1 MKKYFEGLQ
10 DDELCEISSSS
21 EIEVGDPDSLNID
34 STDSEIFDPS
44 LHSQQDSGQQ
54 SPRSEPQSPR
64 SEPHSPVTE
73 TTLRAGMLRA
83 EDSDTDLSEAETS
96 FRRGGHNSGQL
107 KIKTF

>member
-1 MKKYFEGLQ
+1 MQ
-10 DDELCEISSSS
+10 DDESCEISSSS

-96 FRRGGHNSGQL
+96 FRRGGHNSGQP
-107 KIKTF
+107 KIITFKKGLMT